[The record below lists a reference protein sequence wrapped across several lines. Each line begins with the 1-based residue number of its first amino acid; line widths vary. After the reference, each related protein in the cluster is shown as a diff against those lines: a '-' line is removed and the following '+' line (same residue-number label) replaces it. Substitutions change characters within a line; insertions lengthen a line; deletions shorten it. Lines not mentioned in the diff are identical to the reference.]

1 MLDYVL
7 KVSVLPLSFWLGLW
21 WINGVPQEHCET
33 DKKQIKELKKA
44 PEGCNPPEPW
54 DPNFKNYETI
64 EERQRVAET
73 PIEIYTRS
81 LKSIELILQREELQN
96 LLNESSSEEKKEN

>member
-7 KVSVLPLSFWLGLW
+7 KFSVIPVVGWLGLL
-21 WINGVPQEHCET
+21 WINSPVECKG
-33 DKKQIKELKKA
+33 KILKKA

-64 EERQRVAET
+64 EERQRIAET
-73 PIEIYTRS
+73 PNEICLRS
-81 LKSIELILQREELQN
+81 LKSIEMILQREELQM
-96 LLNESSSEEKKEN
+96 LLNEDKKEN

>member
-21 WINGVPQEHCET
+21 WINGVP
-33 DKKQIKELKKA
+33 KEEPKRVLKKA

-64 EERQRVAET
+64 EEKQRIAET
-73 PIEIYTRS
+73 PTEIYTRS
-81 LKSIELILQREELQN
+81 LKSIEMILQREELQN
-96 LLNESSSEEKKEN
+96 LLNEQKKEN

>member
-1 MLDYVL
+1 MLEYVL
-7 KVSVLPLSFWLGLW
+7 KFSVLPLSFWLGLL
-21 WINGVPQEHCET
+21 WINSPVEQ
-33 DKKQIKELKKA
+33 KKQIKEFKKA

-73 PIEIYTRS
+73 PNEICLRS
-81 LKSIELILQREELQN
+81 LKSIEMILQREELQN
-96 LLNESSSEEKKEN
+96 LLNEEKEEN

>member
-21 WINGVPQEHCET
+21 WINGVPQE
-33 DKKQIKELKKA
+33 KKQIKELKKA

-54 DPNFKNYETI
+54 DPNFKKYETI
-64 EERQRVAET
+64 EERQRIAET
-73 PIEIYTRS
+73 PNEIYLRS

-96 LLNESSSEEKKEN
+96 LLNEEKKEN

>member
-7 KVSVLPLSFWLGLW
+7 KFSVLPLSLWLGVL
-21 WINGVPQEHCET
+21 WINSPVEE
-33 DKKQIKELKKA
+33 KKQIKEFKKA

-73 PIEIYTRS
+73 PDEIYKRS
-81 LKSIELILQREELQN
+81 LRSIEMILQREELQN
-96 LLNESSSEEKKEN
+96 LLNESCEADEKEN